1 LRAEELASAPRAYET
16 AATCAVPPRRCN
28 MKRVLLA
35 GVAVLAL
42 AGPAFAQSGTMTT
55 TARSASATVTIAPE
69 QRTKIK
75 QFVVEKKVQPVT
87 VKEKIVVGATLPAD
101 VELQGVPAGLGQGRG

>member
-1 LRAEELASAPRAYET
+1 
-16 AATCAVPPRRCN
+16 

-42 AGPAFAQSGTMTT
+42 SGPAFAQSGTMTT
-55 TARSASATVTIAPE
+55 TAPGASATVTIAPE

-75 QFVVEKKVQPVT
+75 QFVVEKNVKPVT

-101 VELQGVPAGLGQGRG
+101 VELQAVPADWGPDLVKYRYINWDNHVVFVEPSSRKVVTVID